1 MEQELEADDGTVTLV
16 DENGVNFEFQVVDIV
31 EVEGK
36 EYALLLPADADESED
51 QEVLVMRL
59 EGDAFVT
66 LEDEAEFQLVV
77 KKLEEFT
84 EDEEG

>member
-1 MEQELEADDGTVTLV
+1 MEQELEADEGTVTLV

-66 LEDEAEFQLVV
+66 LEDEGEFQLVV

>member
-16 DENGVNFEFQVVDIV
+16 DEDGVNFEFQVVDIV

>member
-1 MEQELEADDGTVTLV
+1 MEQELEAADDTVTLV

-31 EVEGK
+31 EVDGK

-59 EGDAFVT
+59 EGDAFVM
-66 LEDEAEFQLVV
+66 LEDDAEFQNVV

>member
-1 MEQELEADDGTVTLV
+1 MEQELEAAEDTVTLV

-31 EVEGK
+31 EVDGK

-59 EGDAFVT
+59 EGDAFVM
-66 LEDEAEFQLVV
+66 LEDDAEFQNVV